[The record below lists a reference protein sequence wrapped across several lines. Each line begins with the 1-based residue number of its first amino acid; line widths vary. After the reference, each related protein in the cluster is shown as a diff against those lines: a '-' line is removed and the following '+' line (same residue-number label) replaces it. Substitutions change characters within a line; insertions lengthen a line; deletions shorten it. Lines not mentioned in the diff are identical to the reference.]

1 MLLDLIKKLYTVS
14 EKMHDRIR
22 VCDPIEYIPTEGVDW
37 ENFRYKGA
45 QFRQAHIERYNHDG
59 LVVLHVV
66 ILPHANDQSPIFG
79 FDIVGS
85 QKTGKVSG
93 AFLDWS
99 PTVIDTNWHDTV
111 WEQDRKLP
119 VWAKVFSEQFIAIR
133 PSAEEVDPL
142 IDVAFES
149 FTKYMMLLDTTKVDD
164 KESIDAITQK
174 QNEYCEYQASNPR
187 TRAALTQQIGAEAA
201 REFME
206 NVLFPKIEV

>member
-1 MLLDLIKKLYTVS
+1 MDLQNKLHIVS
-14 EKMHDRIR
+14 EKMHDLIR
-22 VCDPIEYIPTEGVDW
+22 VCDPLEYIPTEGVDW
-37 ENFRYKGA
+37 ENFRYTGP

-59 LVVLHVV
+59 LIVLHVV
-66 ILPHANDQSPIFG
+66 ILPHADDWCPIYG

-85 QKTGKVSG
+85 QKTNKVSG

-99 PTVIDTNWHDTV
+99 PTFVEREWHNTV
-111 WEQDRKLP
+111 WEKDRELP
-119 VWAKVFSEQFIAIR
+119 VWAKVFSKQFIAIR
-133 PSAEEVDPL
+133 PTEDEIDPL
-142 IDVAFES
+142 IDFAFES
-149 FTKYMMLLDTTKVDD
+149 FTKYMKLVGSTKVLSQTTVDN
-164 KESIDAITQK
+164 IVRK